1 MKTIA
6 VFISGNGSN
15 LQNLINECKT
25 NLSDKCK
32 IDLVISNT
40 SNAEGLKIASNNQI
54 YAAIYT
60 NQEYHIVSQLCKNRK
75 IDYIFLAGFMS
86 IIPKFFVEDWQNKIF
101 NIHPSLLP
109 NFKGKNAIKQALDYG
124 AKITGATVHYVN
136 DELDGG
142 KIIMQKEVKI
152 LPEETEETLL
162 KKVQEIEKI
171 IYPQVLNDLINEK
184 L

>member
-1 MKTIA
+1 
-6 VFISGNGSN
+6 
-15 LQNLINECKT
+15 
-25 NLSDKCK
+25 
-32 IDLVISNT
+32 
-40 SNAEGLKIASNNQI
+40 
-54 YAAIYT
+54 
-60 NQEYHIVSQLCKNRK
+60 
-75 IDYIFLAGFMS
+75 MS

-109 NFKGKNAIKQALDYG
+109 NFKGKNPIKQALDYG

-152 LPEETEETLL
+152 LPEDTEETLL